1 MARLGDLVLPV
12 TSRAPAE
19 TDGAFRY
26 VDLSTV
32 DASTKSLTEPKLLDW
47 SDAPSRARQRLAG
60 GDVLVA
66 TVRPNLN
73 GVAVVPHDLEGAI
86 GSTGF
91 CVLRADPAQLDN
103 RYLFHWVRSTPFVA
117 AMTRLAT
124 GASYPAVSDATVKSS
139 EIPLPPLLEQRR
151 IASILDEVQVATR
164 LRRQAIDLIAL
175 GIDSLFFDMT
185 PSDAI
190 PVPLG
195 SVLKLSSGRFLP
207 TKAMAGSGT
216 VAVYGGNGVSG
227 RHDEAMYDSRQIV
240 VGRVGAYC
248 GVVHVTEEKSWVTD
262 NAMVVSW
269 REVDF
274 ELDYLA
280 AALKNA
286 NLNQFA
292 SQSGQP
298 LISAARL
305 EGAVLRM
312 PARAVQREYVARL
325 RSLHKIQTLHE
336 RHLAKLG
343 ELFESLQHRA
353 FSGQL

>member
-1 MARLGDLVLPV
+1 VTASSGSLSVVGRAVAVEGDLDA
-12 TSRAPAE
+12 TF
-19 TDGAFRY
+19 GAFCKVLRPSSN
-26 VDLSTV
+26 VDPRFFAHYFRT
-32 DASTKSLTEPKLLDW
+32 
-47 SDAPSRARQRLAG
+47 PSYR
-60 GDVLVA
+60 A
-66 TVRPNLN
+66 TV
-73 GVAVVPHDLEGAI
+73 
-86 GSTGF
+86 
-91 CVLRADPAQLDN
+91 
-103 RYLFHWVRSTPFVA
+103 
-117 AMTRLAT
+117 TRLAA
-124 GASYPAVSDATVKSS
+124 GANINNLRNEDLDNLVL
-139 EIPLPPLLEQRR
+139 PLPPLAEQRR
-151 IASILDEVQVATR
+151 IASILDEVQVARR

-190 PVPLG
+190 SVPLG

-216 VAVYGGNGVSG
+216 VPVYGGNGVSG
-227 RHDEAMYDSRQIV
+227 HHDVAMYDSRQIV

-336 RHLAKLG
+336 RHLAKLD
-343 ELFESLQHRA
+343 ELFESLQQRA